1 MVHVGLIGTCMYILL
16 QGKYLLSP
24 ILRTRFTRVYK
35 VNVIEKVGYCD
46 LHQSVGTGESLI
58 HLSNPDQASFGTY
71 MSCYH
76 CACTVVT
83 LFPL

>member
-16 QGKYLLSP
+16 QGKYLPVLSP

-46 LHQSVGTGESLI
+46 LHQSVGTVNL
-58 HLSNPDQASFGTY
+58 
-71 MSCYH
+71 
-76 CACTVVT
+76 
-83 LFPL
+83 